1 MTNAYFKTIEDYRD
15 IEAINAYKEYTESG
29 LINEED
35 MLNDL
40 KMVSRDNARTPMQ
53 WDDSPNAGFTTGT
66 PWIKVNPNYMMI
78 NAKQA
83 LADKDSV
90 FYYYQKLIALRK
102 QYEIII
108 EGVFEGLL
116 NDDENI
122 YAYQRVLGDQK
133 LVVACNFSEK
143 EVPCALF
150 DGKEGQ
156 ELISNYKF
164 HKDGVLKPYE
174 ARVILY

>member
-1 MTNAYFKTIEDYRD
+1 
-15 IEAINAYKEYTESG
+15 
-29 LINEED
+29 
-35 MLNDL
+35 
-40 KMVSRDNARTPMQ
+40 
-53 WDDSPNAGFTTGT
+53 
-66 PWIKVNPNYMMI
+66 MMI